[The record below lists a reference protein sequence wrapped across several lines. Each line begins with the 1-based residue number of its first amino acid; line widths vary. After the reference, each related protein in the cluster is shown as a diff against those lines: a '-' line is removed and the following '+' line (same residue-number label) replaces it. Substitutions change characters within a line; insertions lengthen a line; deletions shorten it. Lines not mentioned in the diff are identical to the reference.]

1 MGGDTHMVLYMAF
14 EQQCI
19 DLPPDV
25 SYYVYSHMSKKNVT
39 WCDHTRSKRKRDMYM
54 TYGQCNEIYTLQDS
68 KVAYKTRT
76 LTLRLTSSLKASA
89 NPKINPS
96 Y

>member
-1 MGGDTHMVLYMAF
+1 
-14 EQQCI
+14 
-19 DLPPDV
+19 
-25 SYYVYSHMSKKNVT
+25 
-39 WCDHTRSKRKRDMYM
+39 MYM
-54 TYGQCNEIYTLQDS
+54 TYGQWQCNEIYTLQDS